1 MFVLVRERLDG
12 TTVQVG
18 FFILAFL
25 GLLFFGD
32 QLGATSTKHIRT
44 KYRPRTAFLYRSER
58 APLTNESDLTFCP
71 PGRWRIVVTDA

>member
-44 KYRPRTAFLYRSER
+44 GIQIPTKDSFFVSFRARTAHQ
-58 APLTNESDLTFCP
+58 
-71 PGRWRIVVTDA
+71 

>member
-44 KYRPRTAFLYRSER
+44 GVQMPTKDTFLISFRARTAH
-58 APLTNESDLTFCP
+58 
-71 PGRWRIVVTDA
+71 

>member
-12 TTVQVG
+12 TTLQVG

-32 QLGATSTKHIRT
+32 QIGATSTKHIRT
-44 KYRPRTAFLYRSER
+44 GIQMPSKRSFLTSFR
-58 APLTNESDLTFCP
+58 A
-71 PGRWRIVVTDA
+71 RAAH